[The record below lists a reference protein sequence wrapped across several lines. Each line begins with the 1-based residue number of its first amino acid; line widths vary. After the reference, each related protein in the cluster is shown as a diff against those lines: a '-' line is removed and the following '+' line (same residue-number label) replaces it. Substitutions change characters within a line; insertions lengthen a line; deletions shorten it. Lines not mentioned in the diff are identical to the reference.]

1 MVIFFRYYLDKNVID
16 SLLTVAQYT
25 YGPLLGLFAFGIFTD
40 YKIDD
45 DKVFLVVIIN
55 IILII
60 LIGNIPPEAIGGY
73 SIGYELLPF
82 NGLINFIGLYLI
94 TKLRQFGILI
104 DWYFFCRCYVKKL
117 LCLKEKSMFQLKTFS
132 R

>member
-1 MVIFFRYYLDKNVID
+1 MKIDRNSPNSKRTRKYIHVLMSILLVIVVIFFRYYLDKNVID

-55 IILII
+55 IILMI

-82 NGLINFIGLYLI
+82 NGLINFIGL
-94 TKLRQFGILI
+94 
-104 DWYFFCRCYVKKL
+104 
-117 LCLKEKSMFQLKTFS
+117 
-132 R
+132 

>member
-1 MVIFFRYYLDKNVID
+1 MDEHEDIDMSSENDKGN
-16 SLLTVAQYT
+16 
-25 YGPLLGLFAFGIFTD
+25 

-45 DKVFLVVIIN
+45 DKVFLVIIIN

-94 TKLRQFGILI
+94 RK
-104 DWYFFCRCYVKKL
+104 
-117 LCLKEKSMFQLKTFS
+117 
-132 R
+132 